1 MQTSKRH
8 IPLIKVTFSIH
19 KKTVLWSEWRHPLC
33 KIIKCCRMN
42 DMKSGQKPR
51 LYNILWKSASTCI
64 KQKRAPL
71 LVRRIIALLWRT
83 LGKEN
88 AIHSKWRKISRL
100 CQRPINIK
108 INCSILFGI
117 VTGHSIRHLYAN
129 SQSFGLLHAYQLSG
143 PELGCQQDK
152 WWSGSFGRFNCG

>member
-1 MQTSKRH
+1 MFLKEWYEEW
-8 IPLIKVTFSIH
+8 ILI
-19 KKTVLWSEWRHPLC
+19 WRVARIQDF
-33 KIIKCCRMN
+33 IIFF
-42 DMKSGQKPR
+42 G
-51 LYNILWKSASTCI
+51 KSASTCD
-64 KQKRAPL
+64 KQKRASL

-129 SQSFGLLHAYQLSG
+129 SQSFRLLHAYQLSG

>member
-19 KKTVLWSEWRHPLC
+19 KKPVLWSEWRHPLC

-51 LYNILWKSASTCI
+51 LNNILWKSASTCI

-100 CQRPINIK
+100 CQQPINIK